1 MPVTLTVR
9 TDKGEPLVADVKWV
23 GPIKVDDTQTGEDG
37 THSFELRPGVWTV
50 VAQAP
55 DLGAG
60 RAEVTVQPGVE
71 PEAVVIE
78 LKDSRVEVVEGEV
91 KILEQ
96 VFFDTGRA
104 TIRPESYAVL
114 DAVANVLLL
123 NPQITKVEVQ
133 GHTDNVGTED
143 TNLRL
148 SQRRAQAV
156 RNYLISKGVKRSR
169 LDAKGYGN
177 SAPVATNDTEDG
189 RGQNRRVQFEIVETK
204 TE

>member
-1 MPVTLTVR
+1 MHGHWGGWRAALAVTRAAPWRALGR
-9 TDKGEPLVADVKWV
+9 
-23 GPIKVDDTQTGEDG
+23 
-37 THSFELRPGVWTV
+37 V

-60 RAEVTVQPGVE
+60 RAEVLVQPGVE
-71 PEAVVIE
+71 PEAVLIE

-104 TIRPESYAVL
+104 TIRPESHAVL
-114 DAVANVLLL
+114 DEVANVLLL
-123 NPQITKVEVQ
+123 NPQITRVEVQ
-133 GHTDNVGTED
+133 GHTDNVGTDD

-156 RNYLISKGVKRSR
+156 RNYLVNKGVKRSR
-169 LDAKGYGN
+169 LEAKGYGN
-177 SAPVATNDTEDG
+177 SDPIATNDNEEG
-189 RGQNRRVQFEIVETK
+189 RSQNRRVQFEIVETT

>member
-1 MPVTLTVR
+1 M
-9 TDKGEPLVADVKWV
+9 
-23 GPIKVDDTQTGEDG
+23 
-37 THSFELRPGVWTV
+37 
-50 VAQAP
+50 
-55 DLGAG
+55 
-60 RAEVTVQPGVE
+60 
-71 PEAVVIE
+71 
-78 LKDSRVEVVEGEV
+78 
-91 KILEQ
+91 
-96 VFFDTGRA
+96 
-104 TIRPESYAVL
+104 
-114 DAVANVLLL
+114 LLL

-156 RNYLISKGVKRSR
+156 RNYLISKGVRRSR

-177 SAPVATNDTEDG
+177 SAPIATNDTEDG